1 MSRILLL
8 EDDESLGAT
17 LQERLVKEGYEVDWV
32 TTLSD
37 GKKRIE
43 TEIFDVAILDVGLPD
58 GSGFDFAAIARKKSR
73 MPFLFLTAMA
83 TAEHR
88 LQGYELGAE
97 EFIPKPFHLKELLL
111 RVGHVLEN
119 HSRLREVRIGKRVVN
134 FQSMNVAED
143 GGPTVALS
151 AKDCEVLRFLFES
164 SPRVVHRDRI
174 LEIVW
179 GEESFPTNRT
189 VDNSIMRLRQALG
202 DVDASVLRTVRGI
215 GYQLIWKESENAGH
229 E

>member
-1 MSRILLL
+1 MNRILLL

-17 LQERLVKEGYEVDWV
+17 LQERLVKEGYQVDWV
-32 TTLSD
+32 KNLVD
-37 GKKRIE
+37 AKKIVSAE
-43 TEIFDVAILDVGLPD
+43 DFDVAILDVSLPD
-58 GSGFDFAAIARKKSR
+58 GSGFDFAKFARQRSR

-119 HSRLREVRIGKRVVN
+119 HAKRREVRIGKRTVN
-134 FQSMNVAED
+134 FQSMAVEAKGEASI
-143 GGPTVALS
+143 PLS
-151 AKDCEVLRFLFES
+151 AKDCEVLRFLYES
-164 SPRVVHRDRI
+164 SPDVVHRDRI
-174 LEIVW
+174 LEKVW
-179 GEESFPTNRT
+179 GEENFPTNRT
-189 VDNSIMRLRQALG
+189 VDNSIMRIRQALA
-202 DVDASVLRTVRGI
+202 DVDAKILRTVRSV
-215 GYQLIWKESENAGH
+215 GYQLILKESEKIDD